1 MDTRL
6 IVERWLHDRVP
17 ECRLDN
23 EGTVILQR
31 EAEGP
36 IVIEI
41 PEDSDVCHL
50 SAPVAP
56 LPEHVPR
63 EVALFT
69 ALEMNQFGRPLGS
82 CWLAWNPELEVF
94 MLCHNLHIPSTEQV
108 SFNNTLDNFF
118 LSLERAREQLL
129 A

>member
-1 MDTRL
+1 MDIRL

-31 EAEGP
+31 EPESP
-36 IVIEI
+36 VVIEI

-118 LSLERAREQLL
+118 LSLERAREHLL